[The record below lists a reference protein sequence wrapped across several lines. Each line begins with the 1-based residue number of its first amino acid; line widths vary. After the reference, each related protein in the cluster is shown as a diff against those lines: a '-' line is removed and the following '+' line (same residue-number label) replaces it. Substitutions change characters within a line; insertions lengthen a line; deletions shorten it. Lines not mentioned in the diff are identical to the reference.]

1 MLKLFYHNTPNPT
14 KVALLLEELAH
25 PYEVVATDIWDG
37 AQHTPEFRRINPN
50 GKVPAIID
58 GDVVIF
64 DSTAILL
71 WLADRAEQF
80 NGDDRSRPQML
91 SWLMF
96 VASGLG
102 PFCGQAF
109 HFLNI
114 HTVSAYA
121 TNRYARELERH
132 FSVLDKHLTLTPWL
146 AGSDYTIAD
155 MAAWGWVDFAV
166 RNGLVYGEDGGHR
179 WPALT
184 RWCATINARPAA
196 DRARHA
202 GDHLSVKQAFDEDTM
217 RALFPQNYA
226 EAL

>member
-80 NGDDRSRPQML
+80 NGDTTSRPQML

-109 HFLNI
+109 PQHSHRQRLRHQPLCARTGTPFL
-114 HTVSAYA
+114 
-121 TNRYARELERH
+121 R
-132 FSVLDKHLTLTPWL
+132 
-146 AGSDYTIAD
+146 AG
-155 MAAWGWVDFAV
+155 
-166 RNGLVYGEDGGHR
+166 
-179 WPALT
+179 
-184 RWCATINARPAA
+184 
-196 DRARHA
+196 
-202 GDHLSVKQAFDEDTM
+202 QAPDTDPVAS
-217 RALFPQNYA
+217 RV
-226 EAL
+226 